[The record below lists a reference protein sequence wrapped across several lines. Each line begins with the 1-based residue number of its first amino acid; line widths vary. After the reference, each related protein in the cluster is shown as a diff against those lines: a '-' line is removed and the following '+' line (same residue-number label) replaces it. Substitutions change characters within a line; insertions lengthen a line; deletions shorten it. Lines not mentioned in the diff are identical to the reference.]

1 MNIGGLPLVEPKTW
15 LQLAFLAGAF
25 TDAIAALP
33 MFFPS
38 VATIIWGFSSITGE
52 YQFAMEMG
60 GSLMIGWTLLLLW
73 AYRRPL
79 ERRFVAPLT
88 LVVIAGITLAE
99 IHGLLQG
106 VLVVSGVAPIWALKT
121 MLVLLFSYGYWIT
134 RKKQ

>member
-1 MNIGGLPLVEPKTW
+1 MKNGGLPLVEPKTW
-15 LQLAFLAGAF
+15 LQLAFVAGAI

-38 VATIIWGFSSITGE
+38 VAAIIWGISSFTGE

-60 GSLMIGWTLLLLW
+60 GSLMVGWTLLLFW

-106 VLVVSGVAPIWALKT
+106 ILVVSRVAPTWVLKT
-121 MLVLLFSYGYWIT
+121 ILVLLFSYGYWAT
-134 RKKQ
+134 REK